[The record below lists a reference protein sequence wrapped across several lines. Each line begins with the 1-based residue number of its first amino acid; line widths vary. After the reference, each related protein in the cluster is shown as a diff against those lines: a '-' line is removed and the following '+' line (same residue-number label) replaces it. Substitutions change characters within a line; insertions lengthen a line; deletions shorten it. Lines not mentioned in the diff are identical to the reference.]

1 MSKAFTFFKFML
13 HFRQGENMKKNI
25 NIYIKLAVLL
35 LSLGFVGCLY
45 LKDKKVS
52 YNKSLYVVPTMFDDI
67 KDNSVWCP
75 TMQLVWNDVKTNLAK
90 QDIKFVDNNSFAEN
104 LNKESFTDEMI
115 SDSYY
120 YKTYGLRTISLKNE
134 IEKSINKKFG
144 QNSDILNE
152 FKWYKDK
159 SDAEKEEE
167 YIFYSMLYRKF
178 NFLSKFKKLENGSF
192 NNSKDVSYFGV
203 TNNKKSSAKEE
214 ITVLFYKD
222 KDNFAIS
229 IDTKEK
235 DKVIIYKN
243 PVGNNFNEIYD
254 YLKKN
259 YKESETHDQLGAND
273 KFKMPYL
280 DFKVLKSYEE
290 LKNKSFMSKDNKE
303 YIITDALQTINFKI
317 DEAGGVVK
325 SEAAIGTK
333 AISSGNMESRT
344 FYVDKTFALFLLEEG
359 RDVPYFATKI
369 SDAKSFQ

>member
-13 HFRQGENMKKNI
+13 HFRQGEKMKKNI
-25 NIYIKLAVLL
+25 NIYIKLAVLF
-35 LSLGFVGCLY
+35 LSLGFVVCLY

-75 TMQLVWNDVKTNLAK
+75 TMQLVWNDVKNNLVK

-120 YKTYGLRTISLKNE
+120 YKAYGLRTISLKNE
-134 IEKSINKKFG
+134 IEKNINKKFG
-144 QNSDILNE
+144 QKSDILNE

-192 NNSKDVSYFGV
+192 NNSKNVSYFGV

-254 YLKKN
+254 NLKNN

-303 YIITDALQTINFKI
+303 YIITDALQAINFKL

-333 AISSGNMESRT
+333 TCSSGNSESRT
-344 FYVDKTFALFLLEEG
+344 FYVDKTFALFLLENG
-359 RDVPYFATKI
+359 RDIPYFATKI
-369 SDAKSFQ
+369 SDVKSFQ